1 MAAANPV
8 VFTRGMRLN
17 GTTTG
22 TAAEIQAGPL
32 APEVCQIHLPG
43 WWLKWRRPKA
53 NPGMTTCQ
61 DRSSIKMIAGTL
73 AKMMIRIGRD
83 APIQAAAAEFR
94 IQKAKVR
101 TEGPETAIA
110 EMMIATDL
118 GKDTADAIPTGVIVP
133 GIVTVTDAAAEVE
146 AGIGGARTEAT
157 TSDPAAVMTAVSAAA
172 VAVAPLLFRLL
183 RPAAVS
189 ALLPSDS
196 RWCAVPRIPLLKCSS
211 K

>member
-1 MAAANPV
+1 
-8 VFTRGMRLN
+8 
-17 GTTTG
+17 
-22 TAAEIQAGPL
+22 
-32 APEVCQIHLPG
+32 
-43 WWLKWRRPKA
+43 
-53 NPGMTTCQ
+53 
-61 DRSSIKMIAGTL
+61 MIAGTL

-101 TEGPETAIA
+101 TGGPVTAIA

-118 GKDTADAIPTGVIVP
+118 GKDTADAILTGVIVP

-172 VAVAPLLFRLL
+172 VAVAPLLFRLH

-189 ALLPSDS
+189 ALLRCDS
-196 RWCAVPRIPLLKCSS
+196 RWRAVPRIPLLKCF